1 MFHYNFV
8 EQKMSMLSTNVRSAY
23 ECEEDFSG
31 FKDDKEVPQELSQT
45 CLLILDYKQ
54 FLAARCIQRAWR
66 RFYASRPNR
75 KDWAAIKIQRWWRGY
90 ATRKNYLKLVENM
103 LHERLWAHYN
113 KSATKIQALYRGWL
127 VRQTVH
133 DAYSLRHTQQLAAE
147 ELLCCVA
154 YRLHH
159 LLRTQAIPGV
169 YSLRNSSCLSK
180 VEKLLTSTTF
190 RFHND
195 RARYYQMHMAN
206 LMKNRREEFKR
217 NKFRTAVPFK
227 GPNFNTGCNLACE
240 ESAFGIKY
248 LDARMYKIIK
258 EYETGKIDEKIK
270 KVHRT
275 LADRKYRKHVEDMI
289 SRTVNTSH
297 NFCGDVIESMRK
309 WRIWD
314 DNNLKISEHIF
325 RTPEMLNSFLDEAAI
340 LIDELNNVPC
350 YCRID
355 NFEEVTC

>member
-1 MFHYNFV
+1 HPV
-8 EQKMSMLSTNVRSAY
+8 AR
-23 ECEEDFSG
+23 
-31 FKDDKEVPQELSQT
+31 T
-45 CLLILDYKQ
+45 CLLIIDYKQ

-66 RFYASRPNR
+66 RYYARRPNR

-90 ATRKNYLKLVENM
+90 ATRNNYLKLVENM

-113 KSATKIQALYRGWL
+113 RSATKIQALFRGWL

-133 DAYSLRHTQQLAAE
+133 DAYSLQNFLFF
-147 ELLCCVA
+147 
-154 YRLHH
+154 RL
-159 LLRTQAIPGV
+159 IFF
-169 YSLRNSSCLSK
+169 YFCFSCLSK

-206 LMKNRREEFKR
+206 LMKNRRDEFKR

-227 GPNFNTGCNLACE
+227 GPNFNTGCNLTCE

-248 LDARMYKIIK
+248 MDARMYKIIK
-258 EYETGKIDEKIK
+258 EYETGKIDDKIK

-289 SRTVNTSH
+289 SRTVNASQ

-314 DNNLKISEHIF
+314 DNNLKISENVF
-325 RTPEMLNSFLDEAAI
+325 RTPEMLNNFLDEAAI
-340 LIDELNNVPC
+340 LIDQLNDVPC